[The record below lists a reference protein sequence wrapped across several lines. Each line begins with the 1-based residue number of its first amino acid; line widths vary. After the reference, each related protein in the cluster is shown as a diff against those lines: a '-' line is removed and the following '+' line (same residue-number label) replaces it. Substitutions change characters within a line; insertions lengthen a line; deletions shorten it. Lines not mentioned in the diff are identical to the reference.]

1 MPYIIHTK
9 NQVLSKGK
17 TPAEARKNMKDK
29 NHPFY
34 KNSSAYEKEIKSSK
48 TTYVSRNKLA
58 NLIKEN
64 PPGPLDFGWN
74 DWFDSVALTE
84 AKKNRRRRIGKRNS
98 KRR

>member
-48 TTYVSRNKLA
+48 TTYVSK
-58 NLIKEN
+58 KE
-64 PPGPLDFGWN
+64 P
-74 DWFDSVALTE
+74 
-84 AKKNRRRRIGKRNS
+84 
-98 KRR
+98 